1 MPIRIPFGLRSE
13 NTMEQENLYQQNP
26 PGAEKEIDLAEL
38 AGRLWQ
44 RRKVI
49 IMAGIV
55 GVVVGLVVA
64 FSLPKEYTVTVSLS
78 RESNR
83 SSTGGGMSAA
93 ASMFGFGGYF
103 GSSDGDALS
112 MLLYP
117 EILTSNPFAL
127 ELYSMP
133 VITEKGE
140 RMPLSEY
147 MGTQRVVW
155 WKWLMGLPVKAVRTV
170 IGIFRREDDSREEDH
185 ILNPFRLSRKE
196 TSQLNA
202 IKRSM
207 TADIDRNK
215 AVATITVTLQD
226 PLVSATVADSV
237 VTKLQH
243 YISAYRT
250 KKAVNDYEYLENLYR
265 ERQEEYYD
273 AQQRYATYVDGNRS
287 LYTQRSMVERERLQN
302 DMNQAYQIYSQ
313 VSSQLQVAR
322 AKVQEDK
329 PVFVVVNPATVPIKA
344 ASPNKK
350 MILVVF
356 VFLACVIAA
365 AWALWGEDLWASVKA
380 AAASGDVK

>member
-1 MPIRIPFGLRSE
+1 MPIRIPFGLRNE
-13 NTMEQENLYQQNP
+13 NTMEQENLHWQDP
-26 PGAEKEIDLAEL
+26 SEAEEEINLLEL
-38 AGRLWQ
+38 AGRLWR

-49 IMAGIV
+49 IMAGII
-55 GVVVGLVVA
+55 GAVVGLVVA
-64 FSLPKEYTVTVSLS
+64 FSLPKEYSVTVKLS
-78 RESNR
+78 RESNK
-83 SSTGGGMSAA
+83 SSTSGLSSA
-93 ASMFGFGGYF
+93 ASMLGFGNYF
-103 GSSDGDALS
+103 SGSDGDALS

-117 EILTSNPFAL
+117 EILASNPFAL
-127 ELYSMP
+127 ELYNMP
-133 VITEKGE
+133 VTTEKGE
-140 RMPLSEY
+140 RMPLNEY

-170 IGIFRREDDSREEDH
+170 IGIFRREDDSRAEDH
-185 ILNPFRLSRKE
+185 ILDPFRLSLKE

-202 IKRSM
+202 IKKSM
-207 TADIDRNK
+207 TVAIDRNT

-226 PLVSATVADSV
+226 PLVSATLADSV

-243 YISAYRT
+243 YISDYRT

-313 VSSQLQVAR
+313 VASQLQVAR